1 MLQLVLQLQDCFVY
15 VLAARGTPTAT
26 HIQIPCR
33 CAELVAIPFKML
45 LAQHILTARPL
56 QLAVLFFGF
65 FLSWCFFVLCCF
77 VNFLCDVGSPAST
90 PLMPVVLR
98 QRDRLSIGFKPTLVD
113 FSFIFIYY
121 LL

>member
-1 MLQLVLQLQDCFVY
+1 MLQLVLQLQDCFVC

-65 FLSWCFFVLCCF
+65 FIRSH
-77 VNFLCDVGSPAST
+77 
-90 PLMPVVLR
+90 
-98 QRDRLSIGFKPTLVD
+98 LSISYYSIAVTFWISSKF
-113 FSFIFIYY
+113 FSLY
-121 LL
+121 LLQLIRCQGIYNKSV